1 MEGECGPA
9 PRPPG
14 AQAPCPSFLLTT
26 MAPLSAPRFP
36 LYPQAR
42 ACRSLVLALACAS
55 LGSSLHAQAPGASS
69 GTEAARSYSIPAG
82 PLEDAL
88 NRFGRDSG
96 LLLSFTQDQVQRLR
110 SPGLQGRHTARSGLD
125 ALLRGTG
132 LEAAAQAQGGYVL
145 RAAPR
150 VRQTAPYSGDAALP
164 EVRVT
169 AEAFSG
175 PTTEQT
181 GSYTTRA
188 LTIGKM
194 EQSIRETPQSVTVVT
209 RQQMDDQNL
218 TSVEDVIK
226 QTTGATK
233 SQRNFGAHVYTMRG
247 YVIPTTNYLLDGVA
261 GGVYDPTGWVPV
273 DTATFDRVEVLRGA
287 GALAVGAGD
296 PSGVVNMVRKR
307 PRAERHFDFAQSV
320 GSWNHFRTEVDTG
333 GALNEAGTVRG
344 RVVAAYTD
352 REYFYDLAHSREP
365 LFYGVVDADLGPGTK
380 ATLGYRYQE
389 QDTPGYTIFQL
400 PMYADGTSLG
410 LPRSTALGQRWNHHR
425 AKLHDVFAELEHH
438 LAGDWRAKLTVNHTR
453 TGIDQKLST
462 ARGAVD
468 PATGAGTAIN
478 SNYFVDRSIDANGLD
493 ANLTGSFEAFGG
505 THKAML
511 GASWTQ
517 QEAIGRTTTVNM
529 NIPVDIFHFDH
540 SLVPEPSTPAYANQ
554 LKEKSS
560 LLGVYGN
567 TRLELAPRLHLH
579 LGGRLNW
586 YRYRS
591 DNLVTGAITND
602 YRQNAQF
609 TPYAGLVHDLGP
621 QWSVYASYAST
632 FVPQSQY
639 SSFNGGKLDPAEG
652 ANYEA
657 GLKGEL
663 MDRRLN
669 VALAVFS
676 IKKRNVA
683 VLDTGHLGECPGITT
698 SDCYRNASLLRSK
711 GFDAEV
717 AGRVAPGW
725 EVAAGYTYLSTRDD
739 AGEPLTSDAPRNL
752 LRASTS
758 YTLPGEWSAWTVGA
772 NVSAQTRS
780 YVTVVENPGRAIL
793 DLRASYRIDPTWSVS
808 LNVGNVFDKTYWQ
821 FVGSTRNGNGY
832 GMPRN
837 AMLTLRGAF

>member
-1 MEGECGPA
+1 
-9 PRPPG
+9 
-14 AQAPCPSFLLTT
+14 
-26 MAPLSAPRFP
+26 
-36 LYPQAR
+36 
-42 ACRSLVLALACAS
+42 
-55 LGSSLHAQAPGASS
+55 
-69 GTEAARSYSIPAG
+69 AG

-96 LLLSFTQDQVQRLR
+96 LLLSFTQDQVKGLR

-125 ALLRGTG
+125 ALLQGTG
-132 LEAAAQAQGGYVL
+132 LQAVEQAPGSYVL
-145 RAAPR
+145 RAIPR
-150 VRQTAPYSGDAALP
+150 VQQTAPRSGDVTLS

-169 AEAFSG
+169 AEAVSS
-175 PTTEQT
+175 PMTEQT
-181 GSYTTRA
+181 GSYTTRV

-218 TSVEDVIK
+218 TSVEDVVQ
-226 QTTGATK
+226 QTTGAAK

-247 YVIPTTNYLLDGVA
+247 YVIPATNYLLDGVA
-261 GGVYDPTGWVPV
+261 GGAYDPTGWVPV

-307 PRAERHFDFAQSV
+307 PRAQRHFDFAQSV
-320 GSWNHFRTEVDTG
+320 GSWNNFRTEVDTG

-365 LFYGVVDADLGPGTK
+365 LFYGVIDADLGPDTK

-400 PMYADGTSLG
+400 PMYTDATSLG
-410 LPRSTALGQRWNHHR
+410 LPRSTALGQRWNRHR
-425 AKLHDVFAELEHH
+425 ARTRDMFAELEHH
-438 LAGDWRAKLTVNHTR
+438 LGGDWRARLTVNHTQ
-453 TGIDQKLST
+453 TGIVQKLNT

-468 PATGAGTAIN
+468 PATGTGTAIN

-493 ANLTGSFEAFGG
+493 ANLTGSFGAFGG
-505 THKAML
+505 IHKVAL

-529 NIPVDIFHFDH
+529 NIPVDVFHFNHD
-540 SLVPEPSTPAYANQ
+540 LIPEPATPAYASQ
-554 LKEKSS
+554 LKDKVS

-586 YRYRS
+586 YKYRS
-591 DNLVTGAITND
+591 DNLVTGAVTND
-602 YRQNAQF
+602 YRQSAQF
-609 TPYAGLVHDLGP
+609 TPYAGLVYDLGP
-621 QWSVYASYAST
+621 QWSAYASYAST

-652 ANYEA
+652 GNYEA

-683 VLDTGHLGECPGITT
+683 VLDANHLGECPGITT
-698 SDCYRNASLLRSK
+698 SDCYRNASVLRSK

-717 AGRVAPGW
+717 AGRIAPGW
-725 EVAAGYTYLSTRDD
+725 EVAAGYTYLNTRDD

-758 YTLPGEWSAWTVGA
+758 HTLPGEWSAWTVGA
-772 NVSAQTRS
+772 SVSAQTRS
-780 YVTVVENPGRAIL
+780 YVTVVHNPGRAIL
-793 DLRASYRIDPTWSVS
+793 DLRASYRINSTWSAS

-821 FVGSTRNGNGY
+821 FIGGTRNGNGY
-832 GMPRN
+832 GTPRN
-837 AMLTLRGAF
+837 ATLTLRSAF